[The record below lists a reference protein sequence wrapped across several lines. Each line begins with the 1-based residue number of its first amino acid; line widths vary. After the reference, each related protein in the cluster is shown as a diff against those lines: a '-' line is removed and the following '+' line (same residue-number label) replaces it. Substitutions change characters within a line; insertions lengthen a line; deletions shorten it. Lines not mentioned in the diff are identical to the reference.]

1 MQTLDDR
8 SRDIITQRWLA
19 DQKSTLHELAA
30 VYNISAERVRQIE
43 KNAMDKIRDAMT
55 LDSMIFDD

>member
-19 DQKSTLHELAA
+19 DQKSTLHQLAER
-30 VYNISAERVRQIE
+30 YNISAERVRQIE

-55 LDSMIFDD
+55 MDTMIFDD